1 MTHNPKIGT
10 MPACSRKWEEEMERR
25 MFLVRSGQT
34 LVCGLAARATE
45 SSLQSNQRQSQDS
58 ADTVEQRVVTVI
70 KDL

>member
-1 MTHNPKIGT
+1 
-10 MPACSRKWEEEMERR
+10 MERR